1 MAEPTTQTGRVSAMT
16 NNVASPAKTLRPS
29 GDLYKKAVRRDL
41 WVAIPVLLLVTG
53 SQIGLLIGRARINGD
68 EGVPGLV
75 WMYVGLLVAGLA
87 FSVIYYFSL
96 MRNLRVVIEAT
107 GLTTVNGA
115 GRVREIAY
123 SGVGTVIQALLRFPG
138 RTMTMPMLFLL
149 DHNGKRIY
157 TMYGTV
163 FTPEAMLAV
172 GAATNVAPTTFAA
185 PTTYREL
192 RTLYPHGFG
201 WARANPV
208 GLAAIVAGGIFLLF
222 IIVMVVLFVYF
233 TSTMNA

>member
-1 MAEPTTQTGRVSAMT
+1 MT

-29 GDLYKKAVRRDL
+29 RDLYKKAIRRDL
-41 WVAIPVLLLVTG
+41 FIAVPMLVILCG
-53 SQIGLLIGRARINGD
+53 SQIFLQSVRANISGD
-68 EGVPGLV
+68 ASDRAFV

-96 MRNLRVVIEAT
+96 MRNLRVDIAAT

-123 SGVGTVIQALLRFPG
+123 SEVGTVIQALIRFPG

-163 FTPEAMLAV
+163 FTPESMLEV
-172 GAATNVAPTTFAA
+172 GAAINVAPATVAA

-192 RTLYPHGFG
+192 RTLYPHGFS

-208 GLAAIVAGGIFLLF
+208 KLAVIVGGGIFLLF
-222 IIVMVVLFVYF
+222 IIAMVVLFA
-233 TSTMNA
+233 TLMSSLNA